1 MEYIAALDL
10 GTSKMIAMAATK
22 NREGALSILGSEKVD
37 SETCIRRGCIYNIEK
52 TGEKVSSVVRKLS
65 YKLNPGIQKIYV
77 GIGGQSLRTEY
88 HAVRKEINGGVI
100 NDEILTSLEEECRK
114 YEPELAEIL
123 AVISPE
129 YYLDGRLEMD
139 PKGVSCDVIEAKFQ
153 LILGRPSLKSCLEK
167 SIEEKARFE
176 IAGFFVSPLA
186 TAEAV
191 LDSREK
197 RLGCAL
203 VEFGA
208 GITYLSIY
216 KDGLLRYLIAIPL
229 GGNVITKDLCELG
242 ILEPE
247 AEKLKIEQ
255 GDAWIDSG
263 EEELRDTIV
272 EARAN
277 EIVANVIEQIRLSGY
292 ENLLG
297 EGIILT
303 GGGSLLKNIDK
314 LLAQKTGKQ
323 VRKAK
328 IDDHTQACVRGLL
341 ALGTENCAKET
352 KIEKSAAPAPG
363 PTIFEEKEIEKGPI
377 QSNPSP
383 DIKPKGRSFF
393 TKFKDTAIGW
403 SGSLFNEEEDTNT
416 QNNS

>member
-22 NREGALSILGSEKVD
+22 NREGALTVLGSEKTD

-52 TGEKVSSVVRKLS
+52 TGEKVASLVRMLGAHKLKSSIR
-65 YKLNPGIQKIYV
+65 KIYV

-88 HAVRKEINGGVI
+88 HTVRKEINGGIVS
-100 NDEILTSLEEECRK
+100 NEILVALEEECRE
-114 YEPELAEIL
+114 YEPELAEIF
-123 AVISPE
+123 AIISPE
-129 YYLDGRLEMD
+129 YYLDGRLEME
-139 PKGVSCDVIEAKFQ
+139 PKGVSCEVIEAKFQ
-153 LILGRPSLKSCLEK
+153 LILGRPSLRICLEK
-167 SIEEKARFE
+167 SIEEKAKIE

-191 LDSREK
+191 LDDRER

-208 GITYLSIY
+208 GITYISIY
-216 KDGLLRYLIAIPL
+216 KDGFLRYLTAIPL
-229 GGNVITKDLCELG
+229 GGNVITKDLCDLG

-255 GDAWIDSG
+255 GNARIEDG
-263 EEELRDTIV
+263 EEESQDIIV

-297 EGIILT
+297 EGIIIT
-303 GGGSLLKNIDK
+303 GGGSLLKNIDT

-323 VRKAK
+323 VRRTA
-328 IDDHTQACVRGLL
+328 IEDPTQACVLGLL
-341 ALGTENCAKET
+341 KLGTENCAREVVVKKEPEPT
-352 KIEKSAAPAPG
+352 LFEKIPVQ
-363 PTIFEEKEIEKGPI
+363 EEPKPQE
-377 QSNPSP
+377 Q
-383 DIKPKGRSFF
+383 KPKKRTLWGGLMGGVE
-393 TKFKDTAIGW
+393 KAAKG
-403 SGSLFNEEEDTNT
+403 LFDDDNTNT
-416 QNNS
+416 NE